1 VDVVVAVADDQE
13 AEAIVRSLLGAG
25 YRPASVLDHE
35 SGRMATVRLVAPGES
50 ETGILLD
57 LLFTATSVEPEVAQ
71 AATVVEVFPG
81 VSVPVAQR
89 GDLIAMKVL
98 SRDDLRRPRDHGD
111 LRALL
116 EAATPE
122 DIERAKNLL
131 RLISER
137 GFDRGKDLLAE
148 LASLLI

>member
-1 VDVVVAVADDQE
+1 MAPQLSRLEQLVTRVPRDLRDAGARHWALVGGIAVGVRCEPRFTRDVDVVVAVADDQE

-89 GDLIAMKVL
+89 GDLIA
-98 SRDDLRRPRDHGD
+98 
-111 LRALL
+111 
-116 EAATPE
+116 
-122 DIERAKNLL
+122 
-131 RLISER
+131 
-137 GFDRGKDLLAE
+137 
-148 LASLLI
+148 